1 MYAIIDAFV
10 PFAVFLSIVVV
21 IALILRYQY
30 RVKKLKMEA
39 IFLALKNAD
48 TVDVNIIEAIKRDDS
63 SLSKDLRRGI
73 IFIAFALAVAIFSQF
88 LSLLRSPEL
97 SEAVLGLSVFPASI
111 GAVYLTFHYLD
122 KRQ

>member
-1 MYAIIDAFV
+1 MYPVIDAFV

-21 IALILRYQY
+21 IALILRHQY

-39 IFLALKNAD
+39 IFIALKSAEKID
-48 TVDVNIIEAIKRDDS
+48 VDIIEAIKRDDS
-63 SLSKDLRRGI
+63 TLSKDLRRGI
-73 IFIAFALAVAIFSQF
+73 MFMAFGISVALFSRC

-97 SEAVLGLSVFPASI
+97 SEAVLGLSLFPTAI
-111 GAVYLTFHYLD
+111 GSVYLIFYFLA